1 MLRAMVDSEKIGVV
15 AGVGPFA
22 GVDLL
27 RKIAEQTQ
35 AAQDQEHLTVLSISQ
50 PSAVADRTAFLLSGL
65 GPNPGLA
72 IGEQLQHLQSM
83 GATVAGIPCNTAH
96 APAIY
101 NQILTLLPAGLK
113 LLHMI
118 EEVATFMHR
127 NHPHIVRVGI
137 LSTTGTRKTQ
147 IYPNCLDPAGFE
159 TLLPA
164 MAIQEDLI
172 QPAIDDTDYGIKAL
186 GINAP
191 RAREQLLQGFE
202 DLRSQ
207 GAQAVVLGCTEIPLV
222 IRDRHIQD
230 VVIIDPTLIL
240 ARALIRTV
248 DPTRLRPLA

>member
-1 MLRAMVDSEKIGVV
+1 MLHAMVDSKKIGVV

-27 RKIAEQTQ
+27 RKIAEQTR

-72 IGEQLQHLQSM
+72 IGEQLKLLRSI
-83 GATVAGIPCNTAH
+83 GASVAGIPCNTAH
-96 APAIY
+96 APEIY
-101 NQILTLLPAGLK
+101 NQILTLSPAGLK

-127 NHPHIVRVGI
+127 NHPQIVRVGI
-137 LSTTGTRKTQ
+137 LSTTGTRNTQ
-147 IYPNCLDPAGFE
+147 IYPNYLGPEGFE

-164 MAIQEDLI
+164 MTIQEDLI

-186 GINAP
+186 GFNAP
-191 RAREQLLQGFE
+191 RAREQLLKGFE

-222 IRDRHIQD
+222 IHERQLRD

-240 ARALIRTV
+240 ARALIRTAA
-248 DPTRLRPLA
+248 PTRLRPLA